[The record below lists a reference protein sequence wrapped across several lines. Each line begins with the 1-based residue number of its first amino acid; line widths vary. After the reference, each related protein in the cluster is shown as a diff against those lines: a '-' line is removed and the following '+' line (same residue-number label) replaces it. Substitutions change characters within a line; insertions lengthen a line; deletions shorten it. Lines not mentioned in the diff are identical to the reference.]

1 MAVSPFGGSYF
12 TGDGR
17 GAGLRQPLQQW
28 IYRHPNWTSA
38 LSSAEGRLRRS
49 TAQEVAEQLVQDPAV
64 QEILGALTSGLGE
77 AIEEAVLSQWMDPI
91 DAQLMT
97 SALTRAGRI
106 ITNQNV
112 PVWKRGEVLLG
123 AAGVIVVVCLI
134 ALVVHHA
141 HEQSGGQKKGP
152 SASRHNPRR
161 PRRSR

>member
-1 MAVSPFGGSYF
+1 
-12 TGDGR
+12 
-17 GAGLRQPLQQW
+17 
-28 IYRHPNWTSA
+28 
-38 LSSAEGRLRRS
+38 
-49 TAQEVAEQLVQDPAV
+49 VAEQLVQDPAV

-134 ALVVHHA
+134 ALAVHRA
-141 HEQSGGQKKGP
+141 HEQSGNRKKGP
-152 SASRHNPRR
+152 LASRQNPRR
-161 PRRSR
+161 PRRGR